1 MKKFAILCL
10 SVFCILSYAQSQ
22 GITFLEDIP
31 LSEAFAKA
39 KTENKLIFI
48 DCYTTWCGPCK
59 MMSRDIFPQ
68 KEVGD
73 YFNAKF
79 VNLKLN
85 MEATENVELAKK
97 YGVKAY
103 PTYLF
108 LNADGEVVH
117 KGLGSMPAE
126 KFIEVAKA
134 AADTENNF
142 SALSKKIKNGD
153 RSLATINK
161 YLDQNPYDTGNSD
174 LVDEYFK
181 TLTENQINTKENW
194 ELFNNY
200 IDKISSPWFQYFIAN
215 REKFSALVGKDKT
228 DAKIA
233 KIMMTAYIKDSA
245 SEEKIKSIDPTLFA
259 DAKAKVNLSKAY
271 GQFSKANDLKS
282 WKNFISL
289 AATYY
294 NNSKDANQLNEIAWM
309 VFKNSNKFSDKML
322 IKQGLEWANKAI
334 TLEPGNDAFL
344 DTYANLLYTSGKKKE
359 AIKVETNA
367 LKIAEKAGK
376 TEVVENYKKVIE
388 NFKNK

>member
-126 KFIEVAKA
+126 KFIEVA
-134 AADTENNF
+134 
-142 SALSKKIKNGD
+142 
-153 RSLATINK
+153 
-161 YLDQNPYDTGNSD
+161 
-174 LVDEYFK
+174 
-181 TLTENQINTKENW
+181 
-194 ELFNNY
+194 
-200 IDKISSPWFQYFIAN
+200 
-215 REKFSALVGKDKT
+215 
-228 DAKIA
+228 
-233 KIMMTAYIKDSA
+233 
-245 SEEKIKSIDPTLFA
+245 
-259 DAKAKVNLSKAY
+259 
-271 GQFSKANDLKS
+271 
-282 WKNFISL
+282 
-289 AATYY
+289 
-294 NNSKDANQLNEIAWM
+294 
-309 VFKNSNKFSDKML
+309 
-322 IKQGLEWANKAI
+322 
-334 TLEPGNDAFL
+334 
-344 DTYANLLYTSGKKKE
+344 
-359 AIKVETNA
+359 
-367 LKIAEKAGK
+367 
-376 TEVVENYKKVIE
+376 
-388 NFKNK
+388 